1 MGSKTTQI
9 IGKNRRRRRDA
20 FKPNKAGTLIFD
32 ESSTKDGTSNV
43 PTRNDSVTLTH
54 SGGSK
59 VRLGAGGVGVA
70 SVGDVSIA
78 AAGNAHITAKGT
90 IQTTSEGSIRNYAQG
105 DIVDVRG
112 KQNETQMEAA
122 KKMQEGV
129 NSIEKAKANKIKST
143 KGDEVACP
151 TCSKEYLVNRKS
163 SFGSRAFKTIRKFTP
178 PYFGFAI
185 DILQWL
191 YNNLVAPMLDIVSG
205 QSLLGGSTCGNKG
218 CKNGKVESPQKKLEA
233 GNEEAVRVAEGI
245 SEEMNESAAKLKGGN
260 VVDVSSGDRT
270 IRAGLV
276 MNDAPAY
283 VDTNT
288 YHNEEFRHEKDK
300 QSGAYFAASGKGNA
314 KRVVRTVPHHTVGNL
329 NLEATNR
336 LLLVAGSPGFGIET
350 KGHGDLQFGSFTISA
365 GEAEAVIAS
374 QNKTVIK
381 GKNVIIDAEDRS
393 GTEGIKLQSPHTRVA
408 GALHVDGN
416 MSMIGSLSID
426 GNLSA
431 PFLKVPSMRLQ
442 TAKSS
447 STKTIANDAEWL
459 GSAQTVTV
467 ADKALQVIMR
477 DIMPGQQL
485 DLDWIFTQA
494 FEIFNLARIS
504 LSVEPVPTGFAFFFG
519 CPPTCPPMLL
529 PIWNW
534 KHCHTGTPQSHTH
547 DHTVPKGNYY
557 DDRDAWG
564 NARDDA
570 SSVPTPANDK
580 GDGLTPGP
588 KSNGGA
594 CGGGGFGFGSPNSN
608 ATTSTT
614 TRNES
619 FGITGSDAYGDYDFV
634 NVTPVS
640 GNFGYDE
647 DGNITPIDKVNF
659 SVSLQGCDIFDF
671 DDSTDLSNSTNPN
684 PNDPSKDGLND
695 C

>member
-1 MGSKTTQI
+1 MGVSVTEKN
-9 IGKNRRRRRDA
+9 GKKQRKRRRAIKTR
-20 FKPNKAGTLIFD
+20 AGGLTFD
-32 ESSTKDGTSNV
+32 ENVSTDDGSEV
-43 PTRNDSVTLTH
+43 PSRNDSVRLDHSSGSSVTLA
-54 SGGSK
+54 S
-59 VRLGAGGVGVA
+59 GGVGIA
-70 SVGDVSIA
+70 SVGDVSFN

-90 IQTTSEGSIRNYAQG
+90 IQTTAEGSIRNYAQG

-112 KQNETQMEAA
+112 KQNDTQLEAA

-143 KGDEVACP
+143 KGDEVLCP
-151 TCSKEYLVNRKS
+151 TCSKEYLTNRKS
-163 SFGSRAFKTIRKFTP
+163 GFGSRAFKTIRKYTP

-205 QSLLGGSTCGNKG
+205 QSLLGGTCGNKG
-218 CKNGKVESPQKKLEA
+218 CKNGKIESPKKKLEA

-245 SEEMNESAAKLKGGN
+245 SEEMNENASKLKGGN

-283 VDTNT
+283 VDTDT
-288 YHNEEFRHEKDK
+288 YHNEEFRHEKDTIT
-300 QSGAYFAASGKGNA
+300 GAYFAASGKGNA

-374 QNKTVIK
+374 KNKTVIK

-442 TAKSS
+442 TAKSG
-447 STKTIANDAEWL
+447 STKSVANDAEWL
-459 GSAQTVTV
+459 GSAQSITA
-467 ADKALQVIMR
+467 ADKALQVIVR

-504 LSVEPVPTGFAFFFG
+504 LLIEPVPTGFAFFFG
-519 CPPTCPPMLL
+519 CPPTCPPMIL

-534 KHCHTGTPQSHTH
+534 KHTHTKCPGSHTH

-557 DDRDAWG
+557 DDREAWG

-608 ATTSTT
+608 ASKNRLL
-614 TRNES
+614 RNQS
-619 FGITGSDAYGDYDFV
+619 FGINSGDAYGDYDFV
-634 NVTPVS
+634 NIMPLS

-659 SVSLQGCDIFDF
+659 SVNLEGCALFDF
-671 DDSTDLSNSTNPN
+671 NNSTDLTNSTNPT